1 MGKRRSFAKTGS
13 GRTRSDLS
21 KQSGVFSFLL
31 LQVMTTMGMSQ
42 TQEECFVILC
52 VMYVILRVMAYM
64 MLVQVTRGK
73 KGAQ

>member
-1 MGKRRSFAKTGS
+1 
-13 GRTRSDLS
+13 
-21 KQSGVFSFLL
+21 
-31 LQVMTTMGMSQ
+31 MGMSQ